1 MHRYP
6 INTAALL
13 AEASYSAKTHAS
25 VKNKI
30 KDSLDEDDV
39 EAHLLDNGV
48 LLIPG
53 SNSLADYLKYN
64 LRMIGL
70 GKTRYRMSDDIYQ
83 EGASGTIWHQGFLAH
98 AKVIYDWVERNNYNP
113 TYVIGHSLGAA
124 STQILSKSWGIAGI
138 GFASPRTRKARG
150 EIKNDS
156 FCLSINRDDDMVCD
170 LPGSFHHM
178 GSVHRCKAKRS
189 VFGPDHAMKHYV
201 KVVQEQ
207 QDARLMTEK
216 WPE

>member
-1 MHRYP
+1 MRRYD
-6 INTAALL
+6 IKTAALL
-13 AEASYSAKTHAS
+13 AQASYTAKTNRSIKA
-25 VKNKI
+25 KL

-39 EAHLLDNGV
+39 EAHLLTNGV

-64 LRMIGL
+64 LRMIRL

-98 AKVIYDWVERNNYNP
+98 AKVIYDWVERKNYAP
-113 TYVIGHSLGAA
+113 KFIIGHSLGAA
-124 STQILSKSWGIAGI
+124 STQILSKTWAIGGI

-150 EIKNDS
+150 PIKDDGH
-156 FCLSINRDDDMVCD
+156 CLCINRDDDVVCD
-170 LPGSFHHM
+170 LPESFHHM
-178 GSVHRCKAKRS
+178 GSVHRARGKTS
-189 VFGPDHAMKHYV
+189 VFGPDHRMEHYV
-201 KVVQEQ
+201 KIVKEQ
-207 QDARLMTEK
+207 HELQLLSLN